1 MATILV
7 VDDDPAVLL
16 NTCAYLE
23 DEGYDVLQAKS
34 GQEALATVEQN
45 HPQIGIID
53 MRLPGMDGNE
63 LILKVHQQEPQ
74 MQFII
79 HTGST
84 DYILPES
91 LVAMGITKDQV
102 VHKPVPDMNVFI
114 DVIKGMLANSGQ

>member
-7 VDDDPAVLL
+7 VDDDPGVLL

-34 GQEALATVEQN
+34 GQEALATMEQN
-45 HPQIGIID
+45 HPQMGIID

-63 LILKVHQQEPQ
+63 LILKAHEQEPQ

-84 DYILPES
+84 DYILPGS
-91 LVAMGITKDQV
+91 LVAMGITKEQV

>member
-1 MATILV
+1 MTTILV

-23 DEGYDVLQAKS
+23 DEGHDVVQAKS
-34 GQEALATVEQN
+34 AQEALRAVDE
-45 HPQIGIID
+45 HKPVVAIVD

-63 LILKVHQQEPQ
+63 LILKIHEQDASIR
-74 MQFII
+74 FII

-84 DYILPES
+84 DYILPKS
-91 LVAMGITKDQV
+91 LIAIGISKEQV

-114 DVIKGMLANSGQ
+114 TVIDNMLE

>member
-23 DEGYDVLQAKS
+23 DEGYDILQAKS
-34 GQEALATVEQN
+34 GQEALATIEQN

-63 LILKVHQQEPQ
+63 LILKAHEQEPP

-91 LVAMGITKDQV
+91 LVAMGITKKQV

>member
-23 DEGYDVLQAKS
+23 DEGYDILQAKS
-34 GQEALATVEQN
+34 GQEALATIEQN

-63 LILKVHQQEPQ
+63 LILKAHEQEPQ

-84 DYILPES
+84 DYILPGS
-91 LVAMGITKDQV
+91 LVAMGITKEQV